1 MASTNKDRF
10 ISKTAQRMAM
20 TLATVACM
28 GLPNVAVAA
37 ELSNKQTQLIP
48 IAVFTANGDTVK
60 LKQALIDGLEKGLT
74 VNEIKDVLVQMYPE
88 SCSFLT
94 D

>member
-10 ISKTAQRMAM
+10 ISKTAQRIAM

-28 GLPNVAVAA
+28 GLANVAAAA

-48 IAVFTANGDTVK
+48 IAVFTANGDMVK
-60 LKQALIDGLEKGLT
+60 LK
-74 VNEIKDVLVQMYPE
+74 
-88 SCSFLT
+88 
-94 D
+94 

>member
-20 TLATVACM
+20 TLAACM
-28 GLPNVAVAA
+28 GLPNVAAAA